1 MASNER
7 DSQFSEW
14 ASLLFEEINEDFR
27 SLNIYYDDG
36 DEQEVDKARKG
47 IETSIARRV
56 YDLAMFIVSQA
67 YADELKPKEILHK
80 NGKPVLMYPEN
91 LAEWYKE
98 KSQCQN

>member
-14 ASLLFEEINEDFR
+14 AKLVH
-27 SLNIYYDDG
+27 
-36 DEQEVDKARKG
+36 DEQLSIDEERLTKG
-47 IETSIARRV
+47 FNLLYVHAKQRIALARRA
-56 YDLAMFIVSQA
+56 YDLAMFIVKQA
-67 YADELKPKEILHK
+67 FEDELVPNEILHK
-80 NGKPVLMYPEN
+80 NGKPILMYPEN